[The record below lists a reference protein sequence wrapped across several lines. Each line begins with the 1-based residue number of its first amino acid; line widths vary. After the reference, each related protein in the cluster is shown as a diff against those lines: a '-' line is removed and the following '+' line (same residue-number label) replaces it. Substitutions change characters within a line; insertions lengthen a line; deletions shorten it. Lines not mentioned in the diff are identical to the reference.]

1 MESLQNNNSENTEI
15 EFDDI
20 YISKLKKI
28 IEYDSSLETID
39 KIFSY
44 GTSGFR
50 YNEKELDKVI

>member
-1 MESLQNNNSENTEI
+1 MESFQDNNSENTEI
-15 EFDDI
+15 DFNDI
-20 YISKLKKI
+20 YISKLNKI
-28 IEYDSSLETID
+28 IEYDSSLEIID